1 MDFEEKLKKGARNRK
16 EQLMQQCEKLHKR
29 NQDVMFISDILYPK
43 KNGML

>member
-1 MDFEEKLKKGARNRK
+1 MDFEEKLKKAARK

-29 NQDVMFISDILYPK
+29 NQDVLFISDILYLK